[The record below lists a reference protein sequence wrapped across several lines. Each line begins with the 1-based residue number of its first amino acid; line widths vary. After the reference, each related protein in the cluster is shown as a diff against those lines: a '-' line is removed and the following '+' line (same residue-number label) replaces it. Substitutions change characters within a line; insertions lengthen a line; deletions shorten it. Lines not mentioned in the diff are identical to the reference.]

1 MRRHFRFSTAPTEAG
16 PTSTLERSLGWL
28 RTEDALMFA
37 TDYPHAHADDLT
49 QLLAAMPETMRAKTM
64 SENARHWY
72 RL

>member
-1 MRRHFRFSTAPTEAG
+1 
-16 PTSTLERSLGWL
+16 
-28 RTEDALMFA
+28 MFA